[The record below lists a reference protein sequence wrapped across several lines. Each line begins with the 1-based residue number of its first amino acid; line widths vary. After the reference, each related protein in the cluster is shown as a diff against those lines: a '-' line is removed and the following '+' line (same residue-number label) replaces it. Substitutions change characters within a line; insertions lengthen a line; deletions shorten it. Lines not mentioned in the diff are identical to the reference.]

1 MFDREVFENSL
12 RLVMEEIP
20 HVRSVSVGIWIGTG
34 SRNETEEFSGI
45 SHFIEHML
53 FKGTS
58 HRTAREIA
66 EALDGVGGQ
75 IDAFTGRET
84 TCYEVKVLDQHLP
97 LGIEILADILL
108 HSVFDRKEIEKEKQV
123 VLEEIKMY
131 EDSPDELIHDLF
143 SRALWWSHPLGQPV
157 LGSRKVI
164 EGLTRQKI
172 IDYLHQSYLPRR
184 IVIAVAGN
192 ISFPEV
198 KDLVRHYFGGWQSSS
213 TTMDTGKIPE
223 KEPVIVVEGRKLRQM
238 YFCLGTYGLDSADVD
253 RYTLY
258 VLNAILG
265 GGVSSRLFQEIREKR
280 ALVYDVYSYHSSYR
294 DTGLFSVYAGTSI
307 RNLFP
312 VIDLI
317 RQQFQELK
325 EKEISDQELK
335 NAKEQL
341 KGNFMLSLESTGSRM
356 GRLARSELYFGRLF
370 TLDETLTSIDAVKKE
385 DILRLASKIFQEDKL
400 TIASLGKFSDR
411 KQLEKFLGR
420 ISSH

>member
-370 TLDETLTSIDAVKKE
+370 TLDETLASIDAVKKE